1 MKNHYQLLIIGAGPA
16 GLAAATVA
24 AKEGISCAVLD
35 EQATL
40 GGQIYRSIEA
50 VPDQRA
56 QK

>member
-1 MKNHYQLLIIGAGPA
+1 VKNHYQLLIIGAGPA
-16 GLAAATVA
+16 GLAA